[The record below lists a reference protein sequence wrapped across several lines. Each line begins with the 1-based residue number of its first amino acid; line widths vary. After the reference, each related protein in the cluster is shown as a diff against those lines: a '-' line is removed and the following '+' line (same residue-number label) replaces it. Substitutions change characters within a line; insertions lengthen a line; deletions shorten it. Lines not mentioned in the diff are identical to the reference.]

1 MTLNIIGKRYWFFLI
16 SGVVIVIGLLSW
28 AIFGL
33 KTGVEL
39 SSGSLLTVRFEQEVQ
54 QEQLE
59 EELVN
64 LGYTDAIVQQTQPT
78 GNYLIRTHLLNM
90 EEKTA
95 LEAGLQAAL
104 GTFSG
109 ETSFINVTPLI
120 AGETRQTAVI
130 AVVIAAIGILAYVT
144 WAFRRMPKPLH
155 YGTCA
160 IIALVHDALI
170 ALGVFS
176 ILGAIM
182 GWQINL
188 MFITGVLAVIGYSVN
203 NTVVIFDRIR
213 ENLTRGIS
221 GNFETVVNNSLVETL
236 GRSLNTSLTTLIVIL
251 ALLFFVGA
259 TIQNFVVVLIIGVIA
274 GTFSSICIAPS
285 LLVVWD
291 NNEWGR
297 FIPRF
302 FSSKSKA

>member
-1 MTLNIIGKRYWFFLI
+1 MTVNIIGKRYWFFLI
-16 SGVVIVIGLLSW
+16 SGIVIVLGLLSW

-39 SSGSLLTVRFEQEVQ
+39 SSGSLLTIKFEQEVEQ
-54 QEQLE
+54 GQLE
-59 EELVN
+59 EELIN

-78 GNYLIRTHLLNM
+78 GNYLIRTHMLSV
-90 EEKTA
+90 EEKTD

-104 GTFSG
+104 GEFSG
-109 ETSFINVTPLI
+109 ETSFVNVAPLI

-130 AVVIAAIGILAYVT
+130 AVAIAAIGILAYVT

-213 ENLTRGIS
+213 ENLTRGIG

-236 GRSLNTSLTTLIVIL
+236 GRSLNTSLTTLIVVL